1 MLVVSSSFQ
10 QADSAPRKRG
20 LFYSKVLSM
29 PAGQLTPEQ
38 RARQKAALAKHHQE
52 GREGKAKTSAGTIRT
67 PKIQGKVGQQIKEMT
82 EPATQ
87 IIRKAV
93 EGGLVKRVE
102 PWLDSE
108 QQQTILRTDPSAS
121 KEKLVLDN
129 GKEIDV
135 LATYVPV
142 SKDKVEIA
150 KWVVTTDINIK
161 KANQESL
168 LRKLELAVK
177 EKKAKDEGAIP
188 KEDPQQA
195 AREAAEKGQHIR
207 KLDVPTSW
215 DEESEDSED
224 DDY

>member
-1 MLVVSSSFQ
+1 
-10 QADSAPRKRG
+10 
-20 LFYSKVLSM
+20 M
-29 PAGQLTPEQ
+29 PSGQLTPEQ

-188 KEDPQQA
+188 KEDPQEVA
-195 AREAAEKGQHIR
+195 KKAAAEGNHISLADEITR
-207 KLDVPTSW
+207 YEEEW
-215 DEESEDSED
+215 DEEEFSYEEDSD
-224 DDY
+224 DQ